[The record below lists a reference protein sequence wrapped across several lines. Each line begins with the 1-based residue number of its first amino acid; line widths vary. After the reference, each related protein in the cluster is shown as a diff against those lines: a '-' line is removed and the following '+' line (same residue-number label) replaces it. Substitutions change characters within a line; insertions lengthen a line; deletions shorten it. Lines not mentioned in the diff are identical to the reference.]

1 LKRVTRKI
9 DRGSWVLL
17 AIAAAF
23 VFRFWKLKSAP
34 FIFDEPI
41 FELILD
47 DHFKNGSFPQH
58 ALVGSRGVPYG
69 PFVLWWHGLWR
80 FLSDSLAVVFV
91 ANILAFAATFTALY
105 VIVKRSCGKTPALF
119 ALALAV
125 SSPFFFFYSRLVW
138 DVVLLPAMTSL
149 LLLAISWLE
158 ERDSKSAW
166 VLLGVGAG
174 MAFDIHLM
182 VLPVLAAAGV
192 VALYLAWKRR
202 AWQGIALAV
211 LVFLLVT
218 SPYLLILK
226 DSKYTA
232 ATFETYGKFPYS
244 TLREA
249 LGVFQ
254 FLTPHGMKY
263 FFDGALSSY
272 MTTVIEPQLLVLPGF
287 NYIVAGLLC
296 LAVVVFGLRLAK
308 RKETSPVLLL
318 SVLSFFFLLV
328 YYALVPV
335 PWIHPHYFLPVWW
348 LGAVFTAFTLAR
360 ARERFQL
367 PLKILVGFVIATNFI
382 FTVTTFSAVYE
393 RKGTLGVHYGPG
405 FAEIEDAVVE
415 ICEAMKVRS
424 LTTAAI
430 DISRAYGSFDPSY
443 RYFAQHRDE
452 CKGLTLVFA
461 GENPQFKVVH
471 PEIPQDARLIV
482 Q

>member
-1 LKRVTRKI
+1 MKSVNRKT
-9 DRGSWVLL
+9 DHGSWVLL
-17 AIAAAF
+17 AIVAAF
-23 VFRFWKLKSAP
+23 LFRFWKLKSAP
-34 FIFDEPI
+34 FILDEPT

-47 DHFKNGSFPQH
+47 DDFKSGILPQH
-58 ALVGSRGVPYG
+58 TLVGSRGVPYG

-91 ANILAFAATFTALY
+91 ANILAFAATFAAFY
-105 VIVKRSCGKTPALF
+105 AVVKRSCGKTPALF

-138 DVVLLPAMTSL
+138 DVVLLPATTSL

-166 VLLGVGAG
+166 ALLGVGAG

-182 VLPVLAAAGV
+182 VLPILAAAGV
-192 VALYLAWKRR
+192 VALYLGWKRR
-202 AWQGIALAV
+202 AWQGIALAA
-211 LVFLLVT
+211 LVFLLIT
-218 SPYLLILK
+218 SPYLLVLK
-226 DSKYTA
+226 NSKYTA
-232 ATFETYGKFPYS
+232 ATFYGKFPYS

-254 FLTPHGMKY
+254 FFTPHGMQY

-272 MTTVIEPQLLVLPGF
+272 MPAVIEPQLLVLPGF
-287 NYIVAGLLC
+287 NYMVAGLLC
-296 LAVVVFGLRLAK
+296 LAVVMFGLRLAK
-308 RKETSPVLLL
+308 GKETSPVLLL
-318 SVLSFFFLLV
+318 SVLSFFFLLL

-335 PWIHPHYFLPVWW
+335 PWRHPHYFLPVWW
-348 LGAVFTAFTLAR
+348 LGALFTAFTLAR
-360 ARERFQL
+360 VRERFQL

-393 RKGTLGVHYGPG
+393 RRGTLGIHYGPG
-405 FAEIEDAVVE
+405 FAEIEGAVVE

-443 RYFAQHRDE
+443 RYFAHHREE